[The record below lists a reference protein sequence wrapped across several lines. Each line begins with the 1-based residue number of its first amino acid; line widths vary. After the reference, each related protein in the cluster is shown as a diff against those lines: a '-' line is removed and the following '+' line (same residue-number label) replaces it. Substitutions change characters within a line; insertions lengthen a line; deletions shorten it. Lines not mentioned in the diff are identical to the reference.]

1 MISDNYT
8 DEFSNSEGVSSE
20 GKANN
25 FSESKSRL
33 QNKARD
39 LADSA
44 AYSEDVF
51 EEESMGQSQSAGG
64 VLPM

>member
-8 DEFSNSEGVSSE
+8 DEFSNSEGFSSE

-51 EEESMGQSQSAGG
+51 EEESMG
-64 VLPM
+64 